1 MSRNQQR
8 TMSPIRNVLSDDN
21 TETYLTGLYVRLSV
35 EDGGLSKESE
45 SLIHQEQFLMGF
57 IEKRPELILTKI
69 YRDNGETGTN
79 FERPGFAAMMDDV
92 RKGLIKCIVV
102 KDLSRF
108 GRDYIQTGEYIEKI
122 FPFLG
127 VRFISVLE
135 DFDSIQ
141 PDAKDMLM
149 VNLKNLMNEAYA
161 KDKSMRICSAFD
173 AKRANGEYNV
183 KYAPYGYLLSGDK
196 KRPYDVDPETA
207 PIVREIFELREQGF
221 SVISIARKMDEKQ
234 YMTPMQYALK
244 KGIRQKTKGDNH
256 WAPLSIDRILS
267 NPAYLGHMHLRKT
280 ETRMYQGMKRRKVDK
295 SEQFIVE
302 NVNEPI
308 ITQEQF
314 DAVQGKKR
322 SYNRTGKKKSGKDEN
337 IFRGILFCAE
347 CGRPLY
353 RSRSKLSNNKILHYF
368 SCPTYRDHLDKYCPH
383 KSGMREDALRVAVL
397 DFVKGQ
403 AKIAGEIEVRANAVA
418 SVEKLPSKTSILA
431 ELKGEI
437 EHQEYLSRE
446 AFENYV
452 LGELSEKDYLQSK
465 SKCEQEIARLNEK
478 LYKAE
483 KSAGKGIAEKVN
495 ESSAVQRLKSLT
507 RARAVTREM
516 CEELIERIDIDKD
529 QNLTITV
536 KYRDEFE
543 ELFRIIKET
552 EADIKNVE

>member
-1 MSRNQQR
+1 MSRNQQGI
-8 TMSPIRNVLSDDN
+8 MNPIRNVLSDDS
-21 TETYLTGLYVRLSV
+21 TETYLTGMYVRLSV

-45 SLIHQEQFLMGF
+45 SLIHQEQFLMDF

-127 VRFISVLE
+127 IRFISVLE
-135 DFDSIQ
+135 DFDSIK

-149 VNLKNLMNEAYA
+149 VNLKNLMNEAYS

-173 AKRANGEYNV
+173 AKRANGEFNV
-183 KYAPYGYLLSGDK
+183 KYAPYGYLLTGDK
-196 KRPYDVDPETA
+196 KQPYEIDPETA
-207 PIVREIFELREQGF
+207 PIVREIYQLREQGV
-221 SVISIARKMDEKQ
+221 SMISIARKLDEKQ
-234 YMTPMQYALK
+234 YLTPIQYALK
-244 KGIRQKTKGDNH
+244 KGIRQKAKGDNH
-256 WAPLSIDRILS
+256 WTALTIDRILK

-280 ETRMYQGMKRRKVDK
+280 ETRMYQGMKRRKVEE

-314 DAVQGKKR
+314 DAVQRKKQISNR
-322 SYNRTGKKKSGKDEN
+322 SGKKKSDKDEN
-337 IFRGILFCAE
+337 IFRGTLFCAE

-353 RSRSKLSNNKILHYF
+353 RSGSHSTKNKVFRYF

-383 KSGMREDALRVAVL
+383 KSGMREDALRSAL
-397 DFVKGQ
+397 LYFIKGQ
-403 AKIAGEIEVRANAVA
+403 AKLAGEIEVRANAIA
-418 SVEKLPSKTSILA
+418 SFAKSPSKNNILA
-431 ELKGEI
+431 DLKSEI
-437 EHQEYLSRE
+437 AHQEYLARE

-452 LGELSEKDYLQSK
+452 LGELSEADYLQTK
-465 SKCEQEIARLNEK
+465 HKCEQEIARLNER
-478 LYKAE
+478 LAKAE
-483 KSAGKGIAEKVN
+483 KNVGKGIAEKVKA
-495 ESSAVQRLKSLT
+495 SPAVQRLKPLT

-516 CEELIERIDIDKD
+516 YEALIERIDIDKD
-529 QNLTITV
+529 HNLTITV
-536 KYRDEFE
+536 KYRDEFD
-543 ELFRIIKET
+543 ELVKEIKEM
-552 EADIKNVE
+552 EAGKNAE

>member
-1 MSRNQQR
+1 MSRNQQG
-8 TMSPIRNVLSDDN
+8 TMNQIRNMLSDDS
-21 TETYLTGLYVRLSV
+21 TETYLTGMYVRLSV

-45 SLIHQEQFLMGF
+45 SLIHQEQFLMDF

-127 VRFISVLE
+127 IRFISVLE
-135 DFDSIQ
+135 DFDSVK

-173 AKRANGEYNV
+173 AKRANGEFNV

-196 KRPYDVDPETA
+196 KQPYEIDPETA
-207 PIVREIFELREQGF
+207 PIVREIYQLREQGV
-221 SVISIARKMDEKQ
+221 SMITIAWKLDEKQ
-234 YMTPMQYALK
+234 YLTPIQYALK
-244 KGIRQKTKGDNH
+244 KGIRQKAKGDNH
-256 WAPLSIDRILS
+256 WTALTIDRILK

-280 ETRMYQGMKRRKVDK
+280 ETRMYQGMKRRKVEE

-314 DAVQGKKR
+314 DAVQEKKR
-322 SYNRTGKKKSGKDEN
+322 TYERSGKKKSDKDEN
-337 IFRGILFCAE
+337 IFRGTLFCAE

-353 RSRSKLSNNKILHYF
+353 RSRSHSTKNKVFHYF

-383 KSGMREDALRVAVL
+383 KSGMREDALRAVL
-397 DFVKGQ
+397 LDFIKGQ
-403 AKIAGEIEVRANAVA
+403 AKLAGEIELRANAIA
-418 SVEKLPSKTSILA
+418 SVAKSPSKSRILA
-431 ELKGEI
+431 DLKGAI
-437 EHQEYLSRE
+437 AHQESLARE

-452 LGELSEKDYLQSK
+452 LGEQSEKDYLNIK
-465 SKCEQEIARLNEK
+465 SQCDREIARLNER
-478 LYKAE
+478 LANAE
-483 KSAGKGIAEKVN
+483 KNVGKDIAEKVKA
-495 ESSAVQRLKSLT
+495 SSAVQRLKPLT

-516 CEELIERIDIDKD
+516 YEALIERIDIDKD
-529 QNLTITV
+529 HNLTITV
-536 KYRDEFE
+536 KYRDEFD
-543 ELFRIIKET
+543 ELVKKIKEM
-552 EADIKNVE
+552 EAGRNAE